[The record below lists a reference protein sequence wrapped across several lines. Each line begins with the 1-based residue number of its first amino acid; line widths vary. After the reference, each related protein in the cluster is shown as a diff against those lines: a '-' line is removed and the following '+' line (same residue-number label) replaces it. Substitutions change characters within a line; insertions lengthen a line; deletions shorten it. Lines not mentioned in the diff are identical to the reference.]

1 MWQRSLLVGKNP
13 FLRLSIDA
21 KNTYY
26 MDEGS
31 GNRMTT
37 ITTSPTSQS
46 TWLDSIRK
54 IASSYLLRRLGKA
67 LFSIWLVATI
77 TFFVIRAMPGNAV
90 DVLMEEL
97 TAQGV
102 SPDDA
107 RNQAAALMGI
117 DLNQPLSGQYLDYLN
132 NVIHGDFGHSYRSAG
147 LLVTKMIATVLPWTL
162 FSVGLALL
170 ISFVLGIALGTIM
183 AFKRDTWI
191 DHLLSNLAAMLDAV
205 SPYIIGLLAI
215 LFFGII
221 WKLVPIMEM
230 RGAMSSGMK
239 PGFTIAFLVD
249 IFKHV
254 RVLLLV
260 YVLSSIGSWMLQMKS
275 NTVATLG
282 EDYVTVARARG
293 LTDGRILTAYVGRN
307 ATLPLFTRLAISV
320 GFIVG
325 GSVLLETLFTYQG
338 VGYLLAKSIS
348 QRDYPVMQGVF
359 LVITISVVFANLL
372 ADYVYGWLDPRV
384 RIVGEDN

>member
-1 MWQRSLLVGKNP
+1 
-13 FLRLSIDA
+13 
-21 KNTYY
+21 
-26 MDEGS
+26 
-31 GNRMTT
+31 MTT
-37 ITTSPTSQS
+37 ITTPTTSATPQRTLLS
-46 TWLDSIRK
+46 SIQK
-54 IASSYLLRRLGKA
+54 IASNYLLRRFVKA
-67 LFSIWLVATI
+67 LFSIWLVTTI

-97 TAQGV
+97 TVQGV

-117 DLNQPLSGQYLDYLN
+117 DLDQPLSGQYLEYLN
-132 NVIHGDFGHSYRSAG
+132 NVIHGEFGHSYRSAG
-147 LLVTKMIATVLPWTL
+147 LPVTKMITQVLPWTL

-170 ISFVLGIALGTIM
+170 ITFVLGIALGSIM
-183 AFKRDTWI
+183 AYKRDTWI
-191 DHLLSNLAAMLDAV
+191 DHLLSNLAATLDAI
-205 SPYIIGLLAI
+205 SPYLIGLLAI
-215 LFFGII
+215 LLFGII

-239 PGFTIAFLVD
+239 PGFTIAFFAD
-249 IFKHV
+249 ILKHV

-293 LTDGRILTAYVGRN
+293 LTDGRILMAYVARN
-307 ATLPLFTRLAISV
+307 ATLPLFTRLATSI
-320 GFIVG
+320 GFVVG
-325 GSVLLETLFTYQG
+325 GSFLLETLFTYRG
-338 VGYLLAKSIS
+338 VGFLLARSIS
-348 QRDYPVMQGVF
+348 ERDYPVMQGVF
-359 LVITISVVFANLL
+359 LIITISVVFANLL

-384 RIVGEDN
+384 RVVGEEN